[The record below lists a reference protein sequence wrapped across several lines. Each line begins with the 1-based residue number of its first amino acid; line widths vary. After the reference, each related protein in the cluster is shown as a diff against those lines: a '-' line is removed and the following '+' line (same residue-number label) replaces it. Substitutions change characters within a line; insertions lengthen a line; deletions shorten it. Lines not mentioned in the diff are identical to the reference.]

1 MVLVAKVVR
10 KNPVTAPPH
19 SSLRELAELMKE
31 RNVGSVIIVNNTGR
45 LLGIVTERDLV
56 RAISEKVDLDSTL
69 AEHYMSRDLV
79 VAHPEDSLVSAAHKM
94 IHHNIRH
101 LPVVDDGEK
110 LVGVIS
116 IRDVLSHILSE
127 NEFP

>member
-31 RNVGSVIIVNNTGR
+31 RNVGSVIIVNDTGR

-79 VAHPEDSLVSAAHKM
+79 VAHPEDSLISAAHKM